1 MDERVVTERL
11 EGVDAAKLASWNT
24 YQTAQAAR
32 RQALEELRDSK
43 PVATLAGV
51 LARLAALE
59 RLVWDLAGGGRDG

>member
-1 MDERVVTERL
+1 MDERVVAERL
-11 EGVDAAKLASWNT
+11 EGVEAAKLASWNT

-51 LARLAALE
+51 VARMTALE
-59 RLVWDLAGGGRDG
+59 QLVWEALDRG